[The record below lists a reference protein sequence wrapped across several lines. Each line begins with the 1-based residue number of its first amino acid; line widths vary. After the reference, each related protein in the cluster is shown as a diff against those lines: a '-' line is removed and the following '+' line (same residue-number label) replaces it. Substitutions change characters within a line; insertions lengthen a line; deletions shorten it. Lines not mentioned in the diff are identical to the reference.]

1 MPSAHLCHLLRHC
14 YSSGTQKQK
23 SREIFDYLLAP
34 IDTKQMINSAGVP
47 QVGIRCA
54 LDVYQMRPKMHQ
66 VGNKYL

>member
-1 MPSAHLCHLLRHC
+1 M
-14 YSSGTQKQK
+14 
-23 SREIFDYLLAP
+23 LAP